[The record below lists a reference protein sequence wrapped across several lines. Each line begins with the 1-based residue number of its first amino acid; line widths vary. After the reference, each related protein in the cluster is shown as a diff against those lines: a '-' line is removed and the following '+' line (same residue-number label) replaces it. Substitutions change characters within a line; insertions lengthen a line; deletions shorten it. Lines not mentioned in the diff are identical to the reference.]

1 MSFQNPFNSIPVL
14 NTVTLDVDNCEDDFE
29 EFNEDNW
36 LPSTMSNQQLWDE
49 NWDDTD
55 NVDEDSFRSHKTKH
69 FSKLIYVRVLFCFYE
84 IITIPKWKLK

>member
-36 LPSTMSNQQLWDE
+36 LPSTMNNQQLWDE

-55 NVDEDSFRSHKTKH
+55 NLLAIHVKEDNRKEGHHRNQES
-69 FSKLIYVRVLFCFYE
+69 ID
-84 IITIPKWKLK
+84 TIAFI

>member
-36 LPSTMSNQQLWDE
+36 LPSTMNNQQLWDE

-55 NVDEDSFRSHKTKH
+55 NVDEDLVKF
-69 FSKLIYVRVLFCFYE
+69 
-84 IITIPKWKLK
+84 LKINNNSEVQKA

>member
-55 NVDEDSFRSHKTKH
+55 NVDEDLVKF
-69 FSKLIYVRVLFCFYE
+69 
-84 IITIPKWKLK
+84 LKINNNSEVQKA